1 MTIRQL
7 QELYF
12 IGQEGINQTDADTF
26 DKSIRMVGVMSG
38 KTPEKVE
45 KMGMARFNKYCQLIN
60 EQFDIIAKNLYT
72 GKPRK
77 IVYCK
82 GRIYRMNY
90 EITKDNNAAI
100 YVDNLHYGKDVV
112 QNLHK
117 IMASIATPIRFSLR
131 KFKFIKYERDR
142 KDIAQDF
149 ERLNF
154 EAAYHAAVFFY
165 TLFSVSMQVSRP
177 YLVKQMIS
185 KGIPRKEAE
194 ETLTNS
200 SNILDGFIMPRWSQ
214 TLKEYLLNR
223 FGASA

>member
-1 MTIRQL
+1 MTIRQF

-12 IGQEGINQTDADTF
+12 IGQEGITDTTADAF
-26 DKSIRMVGVMSG
+26 EKSIRMVGVMSG

-45 KMGMARFNKYCQLIN
+45 KMGMARFNKYCQLVN
-60 EQFDIIAKNLYT
+60 EQFDVIAKNLFE
-72 GKPRK
+72 GRPRK
-77 IVYCK
+77 IIYCK

-90 EITKDNNAAI
+90 EITKDSNAAV

-117 IMASIATPIRFSLR
+117 IMASIATPLKFSFR
-131 KFKFIKYERDR
+131 KLKFIPYKRDR

-177 YLVKQMIS
+177 YLVKQMTS
-185 KGIPRKEAE
+185 KGITKAEAE
-194 ETLTNS
+194 ETLQNS

-223 FGASA
+223 FGISA